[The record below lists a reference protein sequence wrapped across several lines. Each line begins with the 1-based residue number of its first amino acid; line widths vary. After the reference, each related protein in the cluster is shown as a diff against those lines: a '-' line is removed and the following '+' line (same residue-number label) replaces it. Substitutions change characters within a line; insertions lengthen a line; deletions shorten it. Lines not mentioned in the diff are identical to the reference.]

1 MLTNFTFYNPTKL
14 YFGKDAINGL
24 DKELAK
30 YGKNVLL
37 VYGYGSIKKNGVY
50 DAVVAKLKANGKN
63 VFDDAGVMPNP
74 TIEKMYGG
82 ISLVKK
88 HKIDLILA
96 VGGGSVVD
104 YAKAMASLAYEDGDL
119 WQRFF
124 VEGQPV
130 KAKNIPLAVVLTMVG
145 TGSEMNG
152 GSVIS
157 NIPLKQKMAY
167 MFDTDRFPK
176 FSILNPEYTFSVP
189 RYQMVAGIFDI
200 FSHIL
205 EQYISFGGE
214 LCASDYIAEGL
225 MRSLI
230 DASLV
235 AVDNPVNYEARANIM
250 WTSTWALNTLLSK
263 AKNGDWNV
271 HQIAHGVASQTDAT
285 HGMALASVSLAYYNF
300 ILDAGVSQFK
310 KLAVN
315 VFKVDVKNK
324 TDKEIAAEGLKEL
337 EKFMC
342 KIGLVKSLAELGFK
356 NEMMIDAL
364 NATHLNSGGFKKVSL
379 DDVKGILL
387 KSM

>member
-1 MLTNFTFYNPTKL
+1 MNTNFTFYNPTKL
-14 YFGKDAINGL
+14 YFGKNAIDGL

-30 YGKNVLL
+30 FGKNVLL
-37 VYGYGSIKKNGVY
+37 VHGFGAIKKNGVY
-50 DAVVAKLKANGKN
+50 DAVVKKLEANGKK
-63 VFDDAGVMPNP
+63 VFDDSGVMPNP

-82 ISLVKK
+82 IELVKK

-104 YAKAMASLAYEDGDL
+104 YAKAMAALAFEDGDL

-124 VEGQPV
+124 VNGEPV

-157 NIPLKQKMAY
+157 NIPKKQKMAY

-189 RYQMVAGIFDI
+189 QYQMVAGIFDI

-205 EQYISFGGE
+205 EQYLSFGGE
-214 LCASDYIAEGL
+214 LCTSDYLAEGL
-225 MRSLI
+225 MRSLM

-235 AVDNPVNYEARANIM
+235 AVKNPTDYSARANIM

-263 AKNGDWNV
+263 GKNGDWNV
-271 HQIAHGVASQTDAT
+271 HQIAHGVAANTDAT
-285 HGMALASVSLAYYNF
+285 HGMALASVSLAYYNH
-300 ILDAGVSQFK
+300 ILDAGLGQFK

-315 VFKVDVKNK
+315 VFKVETKNK
-324 TDKEIAAEGLKEL
+324 TDKEVALDGLHEL
-337 EKFMC
+337 EKFM
-342 KIGLVKSLAELGFK
+342 KAIGVVMNISDLGFK
-356 NEMMIDAL
+356 KEMMKDAL
-364 NATHLNSGGFKKVSL
+364 KATHLNSGGFKKVSL
-379 DDVKGILL
+379 DDVRCILE